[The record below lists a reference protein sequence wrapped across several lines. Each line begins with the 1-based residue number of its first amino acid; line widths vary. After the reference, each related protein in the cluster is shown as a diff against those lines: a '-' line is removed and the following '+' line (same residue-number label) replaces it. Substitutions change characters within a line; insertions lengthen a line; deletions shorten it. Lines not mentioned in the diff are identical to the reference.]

1 MFKFN
6 IYVYVDKIDIQLT
19 LSNIFY
25 GFSFSW
31 L

>member
-19 LSNIFY
+19 FRATFFY
-25 GFSFSW
+25 GFSFS
-31 L
+31 